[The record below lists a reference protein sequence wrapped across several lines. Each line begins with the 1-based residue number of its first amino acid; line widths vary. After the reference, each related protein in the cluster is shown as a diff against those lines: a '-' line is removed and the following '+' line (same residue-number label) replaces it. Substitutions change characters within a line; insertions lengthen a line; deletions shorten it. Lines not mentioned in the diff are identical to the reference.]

1 MCDETSYL
9 ILTDSISSLLAL
21 RSFNSCDPIVQDV
34 LTRLTSLDRAGKSI
48 QFLWIPSHV
57 GIVGNEKADAA
68 ARRAASAP
76 STRHLPLPA
85 RDFNP
90 VVSTFVCSEWQRE
103 WDAQR
108 RNKLRELKPALK
120 PWSSSLRTNRQ
131 EEVVL
136 CRLRIGHTYATH
148 SYLLRGEEKPM
159 CPRCLVPLTVCH
171 ILLAC
176 PNFSSNRARHLGRI
190 APHVT
195 IRHLL
200 GDDSAW
206 VQTGALF
213 SYILDI
219 KFPVIYSSR

>member
-1 MCDETSYL
+1 MLWQESHN
-9 ILTDSISSLLAL
+9 LL
-21 RSFNSCDPIVQDV
+21 R
-34 LTRLTSLDRAGKSI
+34 
-48 QFLWIPSHV
+48 IP
-57 GIVGNEKADAA
+57 IVGNNL
-68 ARRAASAP
+68 ARGNWTGMKNRK
-76 STRHLPLPA
+76 LPLPA

-90 VVSTFVCSEWQRE
+90 VVSTYVCSEWQRE

-190 APHVT
+190 APHAT
-195 IRHLL
+195 LRHLL
-200 GDDSAW
+200 GEDSAW